1 MHLLLATTNA
11 GKIEKIRHHLEGI
24 PVAIVSPAEVGL
36 SDIAIEE
43 NGTTAEENARLKARG
58 FFNVATQRGIVD
70 VAVLADDGGVEIDA
84 LDGRPGILAHR
95 WAGDPPT
102 DERIIAHTMKEL
114 EGVPMEKRT
123 ARFRVVQCIIFPDG
137 HEEMATGTTEG
148 RILEAARVNKTP
160 GLPYSGILSVT
171 MFGKTLDDL
180 SPEELAQTHRGQAM
194 GKIRAIIM
202 QNLPSYA

>member
-1 MHLLLATTNA
+1 MRLLLATTNA

-24 PVAIVSPAEVGL
+24 PVSIVSPAEVGL
-36 SDIAIEE
+36 SDVSIDE
-43 NGTTAEENARLKARG
+43 NGTTMEENARLKARG
-58 FFNVATQRGIVD
+58 FFDIATQRGIMD
-70 VAVLADDGGVEIDA
+70 VAVLADDAGVEIDA
-84 LDGRPGILAHR
+84 LGGRPGVYAHR

-102 DERIIAHTMKEL
+102 DERIMAHTMKEL

-137 HEEMATGTTEG
+137 HEELATGTTEG
-148 RILEAARVNKTP
+148 AMLDAPRTAKTP
-160 GLPYSGILSVT
+160 GLPYSAILSVT

-180 SPEELAQTHRGQAM
+180 SPEELAQTHRRQAM